1 VTRPMQPWRQ
11 IVRVCPCKAC
21 GVPLV
26 RYVGEEPVS
35 VVERHNLHPKHRAW
49 RVGRET

>member
-1 VTRPMQPWRQ
+1 
-11 IVRVCPCKAC
+11 VCPCKAC

-26 RYVGEEPVS
+26 RYVGEEAVS

-49 RVGRET
+49 RARQ